1 MSAKEFELDFGS
13 DRGWWKQVFVLF
25 LAGNCH
31 DLGLSDHFANRK
43 RLLCASCSSRAWEL
57 EDESDAGQGRL

>member
-1 MSAKEFELDFGS
+1 MIGDGGNRFL
-13 DRGWWKQVFVLF
+13 FVLF

-43 RLLCASCSSRAWEL
+43 HLLCASCSSRAWEL
-57 EDESDAGQGRL
+57 EDEPDAGQGRL